1 MTPISETLRVE
12 QKSAA
17 LFVVIAIAVTVG
29 CVKLIADTPLGI
41 SIKFVPAFAASML
54 ILNLVTAA
62 LLLNLGY
69 FFKNTGS
76 LLLGGVFLIR
86 ALGIIPHFLS
96 FPTTLESMIGQAP
109 ATAWYWVAWNA
120 EFACGLIFYALA
132 ADRAVH
138 WKELTLVDITTM
150 ATSFVLICTVALFLC
165 TPWLP
170 SLLNGG
176 DFQEPVHSLT
186 AKILVVLHI
195 LLYLTALILVVVRV
209 RPFTVIQLWL
219 AVCLLSLAV
228 DAALGLSWSGRFT
241 IGWYFGRALNILTSL
256 VMLLVLMAEAMRL
269 FRQTAEANHDLH
281 HKASHDALTGLY
293 NRRSLDLGLEL
304 AWRQSHRDHKPLSLA
319 LIDIDNFKLF
329 NDTYGH
335 PAGDQ
340 CLQTVSNVL
349 QQFARR
355 PGDMAVRYGGEE
367 FVLLLTGASETDAA
381 LTLEQFRQ
389 SICNLELPHRN
400 NTGQIVTVSIGIA
413 SSRPLTYAG
422 NALDLISAA
431 DKALYRAK
439 HAGRNAIRA
448 A

>member
-1 MTPISETLRVE
+1 ME

-17 LFVVIAIAVTVG
+17 LFAVIAIAVMAG
-29 CVKLIADTPLGI
+29 SVKLIADTPLGI

-54 ILNLVTAA
+54 VLNLVTAA
-62 LLLNLGY
+62 LLMNLGY
-69 FFKNTGS
+69 FFKSTGS

-86 ALGIIPHFLS
+86 AIGIIPHFLS
-96 FPTTLESMIGQAP
+96 FPTTLETVTGQSP
-109 ATAWYWVAWNA
+109 ITAWYWIAWHA
-120 EFACGLIFYALA
+120 EFALGLIFYALA
-132 ADRAVH
+132 ADRAAH
-138 WKELTLVDITTM
+138 WKELTVVDIAAI
-150 ATSFVLICTVALFLC
+150 ATSFVLVCMVTLYLC
-165 TPWLP
+165 SPWLP
-170 SLLNGG
+170 TLLRSG

-186 AKILVVLHI
+186 AKLLVILHV
-195 LLYLTALILVVVRV
+195 LLYLTALTLVVVRM
-209 RPFTVIQLWL
+209 RPFTIVQLWL
-219 AVCLLSLAV
+219 TVCLVGLAI

-241 IGWYFGRALNILTSL
+241 LGWYFGRALNILTSL
-256 VMLLVLMAEAMRL
+256 VMLLVLMAEAVRL
-269 FRQTAEANHDLH
+269 FRQTADANHDLH

-340 CLQTVSNVL
+340 CLQNVSKVL

-389 SICNLELPHRN
+389 AICDLELPHRN
-400 NTGQIVTVSIGIA
+400 NPGKIVTVSIGIA

>member
-1 MTPISETLRVE
+1 MTPVSETLRIE

-17 LFVVIAIAVTVG
+17 LFAVIAIMVTAG
-29 CVKLIADTPLGI
+29 SVKLITDTPLGI

-54 ILNLVTAA
+54 ILNLITAA
-62 LLLNLGY
+62 LLLNLGH

-96 FPTTLESMIGQAP
+96 FPMTLETVVGEVP
-109 ATAWYWVAWNA
+109 VTAWYWMTWHI

-132 ADRAVH
+132 AHRTAH
-138 WKELTLVDITTM
+138 WKDVTIVDVATM
-150 ATSFVLICTVALFLC
+150 ATSFVLICTAALFLC
-165 TPWLP
+165 VPWLP
-170 SLLNGG
+170 SLLSGG
-176 DFQEPVHSLT
+176 DFLEPVHSLT
-186 AKILVVLHI
+186 AKVLVVLHV
-195 LLYLTALILVVVRV
+195 LLYLTALILVIRV
-209 RPFTVIQLWL
+209 RPFTVVQLWL
-219 AVCLLSLAV
+219 TVCLVSVTV

-241 IGWYFGRALNILTSL
+241 VGWYFGRALNILTSL
-256 VMLLVLMAEAMRL
+256 LMLLVLMAEAMRL
-269 FRQTAEANHDLH
+269 FRQTTEANHDLH
-281 HKASHDALTGLY
+281 HKASHDPLTGLY

-304 AWRQSHRDHKPLSLA
+304 AWRQSHREHKPLSLA

-340 CLQTVSNVL
+340 CLQTVSKVL

-367 FVLLLTGASETDAA
+367 FVLLLTGAAETDAA
-381 LTLEQFRQ
+381 LALEQFRQ
-389 SICNLELPHRN
+389 AICDLALPHRN
-400 NTGQIVTVSIGIA
+400 NAGHIVTVSIGIA

-439 HAGRNAIRA
+439 HAGRNVIRA